1 MRRAVSAVMER
12 RRLMIALMRIG
23 GAPIVLASRYWLM
36 PSSSMNSARCSPGW
50 MGSGVFIVLPLL
62 VVVDD
67 FDLHGSLVG
76 PDEADAPLVV
86 YADAVLSG
94 SVAA

>member
-1 MRRAVSAVMER
+1 M
-12 RRLMIALMRIG
+12 ALMRIG
-23 GAPIVLASRYWLM
+23 GTPIVLASRYRLM

-50 MGSGVFIVLPLL
+50 MGSGVFIVLLFS
-62 VVVDD
+62 VVIDD
-67 FDLHGSLVG
+67 IDLHRALVG
-76 PDEADAPLVV
+76 PDKADAPLVV